1 MSSKEIKAALKDA
14 REAVKNKKFSEAIK
28 LCNKILKED
37 AENYMALLLMGACYQ
52 DTDKREAANYLKRAL
67 TCGSD
72 PTVALQGL
80 ANSAD
85 DADLPDVC
93 GRLLE
98 LTPEKYLD
106 LHKKLETVAR
116 SGSQLAKVIPLFER
130 EIENN
135 QEERKRS
142 AYASLSKLLLA
153 DQSLEAKFETLV
165 ERLLDYETSNDEDP
179 FLNEKFKR
187 YLKLLHRLKMYEKL
201 IVKAALMNSRFQ
213 NDIYPLE
220 WICKAYAENL
230 VTQNKFETLLNKPL
244 SAVFEKAIQLNPGS
258 ALALAARGILH
269 SRSGELKE
277 AETLLK
283 KVDAIQPNWNIC
295 LKELA
300 EIYCLQKVYGLAES
314 IYRQLKIVNPNYFI
328 ALVENGDPER
338 LKEAHS
344 ISANVLKENTSSEL
358 LYYLLKLKILMN
370 TVDNIEEEI
379 LSLKSTGIAGAKVD
393 YLTALHL
400 IKNNCLSEAQK
411 ILQNHENDCDCL
423 LELARIYYI
432 NSDIEKCFVCAL
444 KATKLEPGNTNCF
457 YWLGKL
463 YIHNSDT
470 IRARKCLEKAVSL
483 NPSHKEAIILLS
495 SLYRTLSE
503 WDANHRLLQSTVSIV
518 NGNSSSWAHLLLGLH
533 HLGQQSYDEAI
544 AAFRTVIR
552 YDVDNI
558 TAWEGLADA
567 YMGRGS
573 YTSAMK
579 VFEKTAE
586 LKPDNPYP
594 KLQLANIKN
603 VLKQHR
609 DAIPLFEGLLTS
621 NDKYFPALKGLADAH
636 SGLCYHYL
644 GSRLLGRSREHAQKC
659 VDYLTRAIKIKP
671 NFVCLWKM
679 LGNMLDTVAEF
690 PSPRSQLSIEGSLA
704 GVTHRRQALLEGE
717 KLYELASRSYSR
729 AIKLN
734 QEDSLLWYELASNQ
748 YRRALRFSFSQDD
761 SRKLMQAALEAAKQ
775 SIKLEPTR
783 WENWNLLG
791 VICASKEINNLALAQ
806 HCFIEA
812 VSLDNKSAA
821 LAWGNLGV
829 MYLLQGSISLANKS
843 FGRAQQTDTTYMNA
857 WIGQALIA
865 EQIGHADEAMDLF
878 RHCTQLGYHAESAL
892 GYPHWVCSVLNDEDY
907 QKNKHYKF
915 AIENLHALPVSHD
928 SIVRHCADKDDE
940 ASVEALCFLGNISN
954 RLGLWKTASDAFQK
968 AAKKASTTQRDQILC
983 DLGFSFLKQK
993 KYVEAIEC
1001 YQQVGE
1007 ATYHAVIGK
1016 ALAFFKAGQFQESYA
1031 EYESALNWLASTDM
1045 EKAYVLIAMSA
1056 MVYAFQGEADAKT
1069 ILFQCTTLP
1078 TPPIEALF
1086 SACALGLLHKDSV
1099 LTELVIKELRKY
1111 ENDVHHGHHVV
1122 YLVSQFYFSNKQ
1134 KSQSLAYLVSQV
1146 HKFPDRPKLRQIL
1159 SISLLKNH
1167 RTPKKNLVVASN
1179 IAESALVL
1187 DLQDKQRS
1195 TLARDAAKW
1204 LAVASEAVRPV
1215 NEHRRKILAQKAI
1228 HVDPTCKEAWSSLIR
1243 IMDPSKK

>member
-1 MSSKEIKAALKDA
+1 MSSKEIKASLKDA

-52 DTDKREAANYLKRAL
+52 DTDKREAASFLKRAL
-67 TCGSD
+67 ACSSD

-80 ANSAD
+80 ASCAD

-98 LTPEKYLD
+98 LTPDKFPD

-116 SGSQLAKVIPLFER
+116 SGSQFDKVIKIFES
-130 EIENN
+130 EI
-135 QEERKRS
+135 QSSQAERTKS
-142 AYASLSKLLLA
+142 AFMCLSKLLLT
-153 DQSLEAKFETLV
+153 DQSLESKYEALV
-165 ERLLDYETSNDEDP
+165 ERVLEYETNNDDDP
-179 FLNEKFKR
+179 FLSEKFKR

-201 IVKAALMNSRFQ
+201 VEKAALMNRKFQ

-220 WICKAYAENL
+220 WICKAYADNL
-230 VTQNKFETLLNKPL
+230 VTETQMQALLNKPL
-244 SAVFEKAIQLNPGS
+244 STTFEEAIQLNPSS
-258 ALALAARGILH
+258 ALAMVARGILH
-269 SRSGELKE
+269 YRSGELKE
-277 AETLLK
+277 AETMLK
-283 KVDAIQPNWNIC
+283 KVDTIQPNWDIC
-295 LKELA
+295 LKVLA
-300 EIYCLQKVYGLAES
+300 EIYCLQKAYGLAES
-314 IYRQLKIVNPNYFI
+314 IYRQLKIVNANYFI
-328 ALVENGDPER
+328 ALIENGDPEK
-338 LKEAHS
+338 LKEASS
-344 ISANVLKENTSSEL
+344 ISAKVFEDQNSSEL
-358 LYYLLKLKILMN
+358 SYYQLKLKILLN
-370 TVDNIEEEI
+370 TVDNFEDEVAA
-379 LSLKSTGIAGAKVD
+379 LKSTGLASAKHD

-400 IKNNCLSEAQK
+400 TRQNRILEAQT

-432 NSDIEKCFVCAL
+432 NLDIEKSFVSAL
-444 KATKLEPGNTNCF
+444 KATKLEPGNANCF

-470 IRARKCLEKAVSL
+470 VRARKCLEKSVSL

-503 WDANHRLLQSTVSIV
+503 WDANHQLLQSTVSLV
-518 NGNSSSWAHLLLGLH
+518 NGNGSSWAHLQLGLH
-533 HLGQQSYDEAI
+533 HLGRQSYDDSI

-552 YDVDNI
+552 YEVDNI

-609 DAIPLFEGLLTS
+609 DAIPLFVELLTS
-621 NDKYFPALKGLADAH
+621 NDKYFPALKGMAEAH
-636 SGLCYHYL
+636 AGLCYHYL
-644 GSRLLGRSREHAQKC
+644 GNRLLGRSREHAQNC

-690 PSPRSQLSIEGSLA
+690 PNPRSQLLVEGSLA

-717 KLYELASRSYSR
+717 KIYELASRSYSR

-734 QEDSLLWYELASNQ
+734 QEDSLLWYELAFNQ

-761 SRKLMQAALEAAKQ
+761 SRKLMQSAVEAAKQ
-775 SIKLEPTR
+775 SIKLEPSR

-812 VSLDNKSAA
+812 ISLDKKSAA
-821 LAWGNLGV
+821 LGWSNLGV
-829 MYLLQGSISLANKS
+829 MYLLQGSTSLANKA

-865 EQIGHADEAMDLF
+865 EQIGQADEAMDLF
-878 RHCTQLGYHAESAL
+878 RHCTQLGYHPESSL
-892 GYPHWVCSVLNDEDY
+892 GYPHWVCSVMNDDDY
-907 QKNKHYKF
+907 RKNKHYKF
-915 AIENLHALPVSHD
+915 AIDNMHALPVSHD
-928 SIVRHCADKDDE
+928 SIVRHCADKDDD

-954 RLGLWKTASDAFQK
+954 RLGLWKTASDAFQN
-968 AAKKASTTQRDQILC
+968 AVRKASGTQKDQILC
-983 DLGFSFLKQK
+983 DLGFCLLKQK

-1007 ATYHAVIGK
+1007 STYLAVIGK

-1031 EYESALNWLASTDM
+1031 EYESALNWLAGTDM

-1069 ILFQCTTLP
+1069 ILFQCITLP
-1078 TPPIEALF
+1078 APPIEALF
-1086 SACALGLLHKDSV
+1086 AACALGLLHNDTV
-1099 LTELVIKELRKY
+1099 LTELVIKELRKH
-1111 ENDVHHGHHVV
+1111 ENDIKHGHHVV
-1122 YLVSQFYFSNKQ
+1122 YLVSQFYFNNKQ
-1134 KSQSLAYLVSQV
+1134 KSKSLAYLVSQV

-1159 SISLLKNH
+1159 AVSLLKNH

-1187 DLQDKQRS
+1187 DLQDRQRS
-1195 TLARDAAKW
+1195 TIARDAAKW

-1215 NEHRRKILAQKAI
+1215 NEHRRRILAQKAI

-1243 IMDPSKK
+1243 ILNPKK